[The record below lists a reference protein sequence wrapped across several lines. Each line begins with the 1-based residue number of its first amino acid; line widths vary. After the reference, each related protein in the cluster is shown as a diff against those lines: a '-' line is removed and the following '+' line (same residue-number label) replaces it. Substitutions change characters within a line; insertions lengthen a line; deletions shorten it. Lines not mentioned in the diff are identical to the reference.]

1 MTFAVRLPVTE
12 DESVHV
18 EVAYAEADRQFLRAV
33 TLQVPA
39 TIADAIRASGIELE
53 LGLDP
58 ALLSVGIW
66 SKPSS
71 FEKVLSD
78 GDRVEI
84 YRPLKIDPK
93 EARRKRARA
102 SKSPV

>member
-1 MTFAVRLPVTE
+1 VST

-18 EVAYAEADRQFLRAV
+18 EVAYAEADRQFLRAL

-39 TIADAIRASGIELE
+39 TVADAVRASSIESDLAI
-53 LGLDP
+53 DI
-58 ALLSVGIW
+58 ASLSVGIW
-66 SKPSS
+66 SKTTTL
-71 FEKVLSD
+71 EHILVD

-93 EARRKRARA
+93 EARRKRARTR
-102 SKSPV
+102 KSPA